1 MSDAEERKRAYR
13 LAPCPAYDI
22 EGTESWL
29 EDMAE
34 KGLVLSGDGFLPGWR
49 VFGRLNPGS

>member
-34 KGLVLSGDGFLPGWR
+34 KGLVLSGDGFFCRGG
-49 VFGRLNPGS
+49 VFLED